1 MAEWY
6 EIAHELESL
15 ATIEA
20 DDDDDVTVPGCPR
33 LVKAGV
39 NQNDLERIARK
50 LKPTAWLEL
59 SLTQLDDIPVFEYQR
74 RENDYIPFASA
85 SAGQQATALLQVL
98 LNQDGPPLIIDQ
110 PEDDLDNQVIFDIV
124 EKLWTA
130 RSRRQII
137 VSSHN
142 ANLVVN
148 GDADLVVCC
157 DYRRSGDHSGGQ
169 IKYRGAIDV
178 EQIRDEVK
186 RVMEGGE
193 RAFQLRKANMAFDRT
208 GAKLR
213 RIQIGPILGRLP
225 ATAPCASGNAGLQT

>member
-1 MAEWY
+1 MRLDWQLPLLPEREDFVKIECSSITNAADPVEEWDSV
-6 EIAHELESL
+6 AHELESL
-15 ATIEA
+15 AIIEVDA
-20 DDDDDVTVPGCPR
+20 GDDVIVPGCPH

-50 LKPTAWLEL
+50 LQATAWLEL
-59 SLTQLDDIPVFEYQR
+59 SLSQLDDVPVFEYQR

-110 PEDDLDNQVIFDIV
+110 PEDDLDNQVIYSIV
-124 EKLWTA
+124 EQLWSA
-130 RSRRQII
+130 RTRRQII
-137 VSSHN
+137 VTSHN

-169 IKYRGAIDV
+169 IKCQGAIDV
-178 EQIRDEVK
+178 EKIREEIK
-186 RVMEGGE
+186 KVMEGGD
-193 RAFQLRKANMAFDRT
+193 RAFQLRLEKYGF
-208 GAKLR
+208 
-213 RIQIGPILGRLP
+213 
-225 ATAPCASGNAGLQT
+225 